1 MDRNVPVTFKTR
13 YGLYNAGETAGFAPA
28 VAAKLIEA
36 GVADAYEPMSQAPSE
51 DEPSTNV
58 DLELLTVVQ
67 LKQLAQEQNIIL
79 KAGLNKA
86 EIIAAL
92 RTALEDE

>member
-1 MDRNVPVTFKTR
+1 MDRNIPVTFKTR

-28 VAAKLIEA
+28 VAAKLVET
-36 GVADAYEPMSQAPSE
+36 GVADAYEPVAQVTSE

-58 DLELLTVVQ
+58 DLELMTVVQ
-67 LKQLAQEQNIIL
+67 LKQLAQERNITL

-86 EIIAAL
+86 EIIEVL
-92 RTALEDE
+92 RIALEIE